1 MPSLFSSSAYLARY
15 PEVGAAWGTY
25 PTTVFLH
32 FWLYGVQEARLFDTE
47 FLVDD
52 YLALNPDLAAAF
64 GTNRQ
69 GAFKHWVRYGRSEG
83 RAGKR

>member
-1 MPSLFSSSAYLARY
+1 
-15 PEVGAAWGTY
+15 
-25 PTTVFLH
+25 
-32 FWLYGVQEARLFDTE
+32 VQEARLFDTE